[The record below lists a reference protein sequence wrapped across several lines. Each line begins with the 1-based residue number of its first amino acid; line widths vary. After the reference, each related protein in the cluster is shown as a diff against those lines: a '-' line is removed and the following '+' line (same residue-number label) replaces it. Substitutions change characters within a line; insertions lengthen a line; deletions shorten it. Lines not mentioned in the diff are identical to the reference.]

1 MDSDCLKLKY
11 SFKKKVFTEFLLPI
25 EDYWLENNSQTFI
38 HGKFS
43 TGKTKREVL
52 EIFSFYML
60 IYPTFHAYLSYLW
73 FKDRK
78 FLLKTSIKMT
88 PLFKWFWGDIICK
101 DSRITTTLIWFS
113 PSFGSLHLRYA
124 LALKWMCKLFLYRKY
139 PSVVME
145 TRCLI
150 IKLVL

>member
-60 IYPTFHAYLSYLW
+60 IYPTFGLRTENSCWKQASKWHHSLNGFGVIIYAKIVESLQLWSDSAQALEAYIL
-73 FKDRK
+73 D
-78 FLLKTSIKMT
+78 M
-88 PLFKWFWGDIICK
+88 
-101 DSRITTTLIWFS
+101 
-113 PSFGSLHLRYA
+113 H
-124 LALKWMCKLFLYRKY
+124 
-139 PSVVME
+139 
-145 TRCLI
+145 
-150 IKLVL
+150 